1 MGKAERTPKVTPRIA
16 GLIDTHCHLD
26 YPPMADDVE
35 AALQRAR
42 DVGVDQVMHIGCS
55 VDRLDPAVALANAF
69 EPVFASVGIHPHDA
83 RHYDDAVEARL
94 GRLLDEP
101 KVLALGETGLDYHYD
116 RSPREAQRDAF
127 ARQLELARA
136 RDVPIVLH
144 IRDAHADAWEI
155 LDAHPPASSQPGIV
169 HCFTGGPDEA
179 RAWIDR
185 GFMLGFSG
193 IVTFRSAPEIQEAA
207 RITPVDRLLMET
219 DAPFL
224 APVPMRG
231 RKNEP
236 SYVPFTCAF
245 VAGLRSM
252 APEELAARTTQNAR
266 ALLSMPAPP
275 A

>member
-1 MGKAERTPKVTPRIA
+1 MGKSARTPKVTPRIR

-26 YPPMADDVE
+26 YPPMAEDVQ
-35 AALQRAR
+35 AALQRAQ

-55 VDRLDPAVALANAF
+55 VDRLNPAVELARSF

-83 RHYDDAVEARL
+83 RHYDDAVETRL
-94 GRLLDEP
+94 DTLLDEP

-116 RSPREAQRDAF
+116 RSPRDVQKEAF
-127 ARQLELARA
+127 ARQLDLARN

-155 LDAHPPASSQPGIV
+155 LDAHPPASSRPGIV
-169 HCFTGGPDEA
+169 HCFTGGPEEA
-179 RAWIDR
+179 RAWVDR
-185 GFMLGFSG
+185 GFVLGFSG
-193 IVTFRSAPEIQEAA
+193 IVTFRSASDIQEAA
-207 RITPVDRLLMET
+207 RITPMEHLLMET

-245 VAGLRSM
+245 VAGLRGM
-252 APEELAARTTQNAR
+252 DPEDLAARTTQNAR
-266 ALLSMPAPP
+266 AVLSMPLPSA
-275 A
+275 

>member
-1 MGKAERTPKVTPRIA
+1 
-16 GLIDTHCHLD
+16 
-26 YPPMADDVE
+26 MADDVE